1 MLRKELEKKV
11 GLVTDEE
18 WKQACNIAQLDIWA
32 NRLMFRQRT
41 SHQYLAT
48 VLVTAVN
55 LIRRYHQVSAANL

>member
-1 MLRKELEKKV
+1 MLRKMLEKKV
-11 GLVTDEE
+11 GKLTNEE

-32 NRLMFRQRT
+32 NRLVYRQKT

-55 LIRRYHQVSAANL
+55 NIRKYHPESISA

>member
-11 GLVTDEE
+11 GLVTDAE
-18 WKQACNIAQLDIWA
+18 WKRVCYIAQLDIWA
-32 NRLMFRQRT
+32 NRLLFRQRT

-55 LIRRYHQVSAANL
+55 LIR